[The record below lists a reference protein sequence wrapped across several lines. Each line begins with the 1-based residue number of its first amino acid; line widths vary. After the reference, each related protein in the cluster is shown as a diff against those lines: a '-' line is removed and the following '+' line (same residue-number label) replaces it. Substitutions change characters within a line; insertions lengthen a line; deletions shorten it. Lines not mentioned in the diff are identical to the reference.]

1 METPEVN
8 TNGLA
13 VQYDAVESDEE
24 ESDHLLKNSSL
35 SSAVVEDA
43 PHDRFKAVYL
53 IFFLL
58 GVCSVLPW
66 NMFITAKSYFAYKF
80 RNVTGNGT
88 EDSALDS
95 SFEGYFSVAAM
106 VPSIIFQ
113 LLNLALQHR
122 ISLQTRIIV
131 PLLGMLALFVVT
143 TIFAKVDTDEWQITF
158 FAVCISTV
166 VLINVCAAVYQGSV
180 FGLAGILPKRY
191 MQAIMSGQGMG
202 GILPSIISIISTAA
216 TSDEDS
222 SGFIYFLFSVVCILI
237 TILAFLMLPR
247 NKYASYFLNKYAE
260 MTKIKSRE
268 LESTESFEKVARH
281 ERPPFGLIFWKIKV
295 PAIMVLLVFAVTLG
309 LFPGTL
315 AYGAAMNAD
324 NKNWAKYFSPVACF
338 LVFNTMDFTGRTL
351 AGIQWPKP
359 NHMPLISL
367 LVLLRLV
374 FFPLFAFCNLHIT
387 DHPTTVFFNNDAY
400 FIVFNVLFGLSNGY
414 LGSLLM
420 IYGPKFVDVK
430 HSETA
435 GVMMSL
441 FLAAGLAVGSVI
453 SVLFLKIV

>member
-43 PHDRFKAVYL
+43 PHDRSPSSFKAVYL

-166 VLINVCAAVYQGSV
+166 VLIN
-180 FGLAGILPKRY
+180 
-191 MQAIMSGQGMG
+191 
-202 GILPSIISIISTAA
+202 A